1 MKRMLRGTSKRI
13 LALEEEV
20 ENLKRRLDNFIEI
33 MGYITVEDEIVKFSY
48 DEIGWDSSNVE
59 SDFDDN
65 LSAERKDPYP

>member
-1 MKRMLRGTSKRI
+1 MLRGTSKRI